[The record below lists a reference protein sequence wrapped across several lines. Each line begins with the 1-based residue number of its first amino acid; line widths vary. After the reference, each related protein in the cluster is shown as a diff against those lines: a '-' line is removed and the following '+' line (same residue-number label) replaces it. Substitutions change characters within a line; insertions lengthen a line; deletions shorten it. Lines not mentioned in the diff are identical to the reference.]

1 MVRSETTNL
10 LKEKILKILGLLV
23 LIRLGLYIPVPN
35 IDLDIFTQNQVSN
48 PLFGFAKNLTG
59 SSFLGVGS
67 LGILPYINSSI
78 VIQLLTP
85 VLPSLE
91 RLQKEEG
98 ELGRQQISKYTRYL
112 TFGLAL
118 ILSTS
123 VAFFLVK
130 PIVFNWSIILA
141 LKIIAS
147 LTTGSMLSMW
157 FAELITNENL
167 GNGSSMIIF
176 INIIGSIPAN
186 FNEFSQNLANTS
198 SIASLATTATVFA
211 LYLFIVCMIVLVQE
225 SYKKIDIVSAR
236 QLNFNSTEKD
246 PQSSELKN
254 SYIPIKLNQGGIM
267 PLVFSTTIATLLFYP
282 LQLFLSGLFGAMG
295 IELTGFLTLVSFLL
309 NLVLVIFF
317 SSFYALIVL
326 KPKDL
331 SENLTKLAYSIP
343 GLKQG
348 KDTTQYLEQIISRL
362 AFMGGIFLAFLA
374 LFPIVLAGLFHFN
387 VFKNLT
393 SLVILVGV
401 ITDVSSQIRGYL
413 ISQNYESF

>member
-1 MVRSETTNL
+1 MAGSETTNL
-10 LKEKILKILGLLV
+10 LKQKILKILGFLI

-35 IDLDIFTQNQVSN
+35 IDLDIFAQNQVTN
-48 PLFGFAKNLTG
+48 PFFGFAKNLTG

-85 VLPSLE
+85 VIPALE

-112 TFGLAL
+112 TFGWAL

-130 PIVFNWSIILA
+130 PIVFNWSIVLA
-141 LKIIAS
+141 LKIIVA

-186 FNEFSQNLANTS
+186 FNEFSQNLTATS
-198 SIASLATTATVFA
+198 SINNILTITVVLL

-225 SYKKIDIVSAR
+225 SYKKLI
-236 QLNFNSTEKD
+236 
-246 PQSSELKN
+246 
-254 SYIPIKLNQGGIM
+254 
-267 PLVFSTTIATLLFYP
+267 
-282 LQLFLSGLFGAMG
+282 LFL
-295 IELTGFLTLVSFLL
+295 LV
-309 NLVLVIFF
+309 N
-317 SSFYALIVL
+317 
-326 KPKDL
+326 
-331 SENLTKLAYSIP
+331 
-343 GLKQG
+343 
-348 KDTTQYLEQIISRL
+348 
-362 AFMGGIFLAFLA
+362 
-374 LFPIVLAGLFHFN
+374 
-387 VFKNLT
+387 
-393 SLVILVGV
+393 
-401 ITDVSSQIRGYL
+401 
-413 ISQNYESF
+413 

>member
-141 LKIIAS
+141 LKIIAA

-348 KDTTQYLEQIISRL
+348 KETTQYLEQIISRL